1 MIVNLD
7 ARNGV
12 IEKWGKNMDKDQKR
26 QLYKL
31 GLPIILGTIL
41 LLGVSYAWFTLTLS
55 GTKNNTIYTGN
66 LALILSD
73 EMSDGLLME
82 DAIPVPDAVGER
94 STAYT
99 FTVENVGNLNS
110 NYTVYLDNLSLES
123 GESLLQDKFIKYQ
136 LTKNGQVISQDL
148 LSSTGSHP
156 NRILDGGFLTPGSK
170 NTYELKLWLDYDA
183 TGEAMNKVFRGQI
196 RVVGEQVVTGPLTTK
211 LVSAIGENGS
221 VDTSTVAN
229 TSLIKGIDPNNYVWY
244 SGYLWRVVSIDG
256 SGNIRMIIDEP
267 ITQWKFG
274 NDVSWGGSII
284 NNYLNDYFYDHL
296 DTSLITSSTVCLDP
310 ATSDTSARTICSSH
324 DTVMVGLLSLDEFNL
339 IGRNSYLQAKGS
351 EYYYYLSNPDASNPT
366 SMIYAAGK
374 NAATAVLQDATTGPT
389 FAYRPVITLKSGVK
403 TITGNG
409 TINNPYRLE
418 GDDVGTKDSN
428 LSDRHSGE
436 YIMYDNKLFRI
447 VEQTS
452 QGTKV
457 LYSGSEILYSG
468 PFNSDELDSG
478 YNYSMT
484 NGVGQAMQNV
494 IQDRSKV
501 VENVVWYRN
510 GYDETM
516 TPQQSTLLDTGENVT
531 TTVGLIRVGE
541 LFSFFSSDSWTM
553 TWGFAVSTNDIFE
566 FNPWMYNLNASPVIF
581 LKSNS
586 TITGGDGTSSNPY
599 TLS

>member
-1 MIVNLD
+1 M
-7 ARNGV
+7 
-12 IEKWGKNMDKDQKR
+12 EKEQKKVLCR
-26 QLYKL
+26 F

-41 LLGVSYAWFTLTLS
+41 LLGVSYAWLSLTLTGTKTNVLKAGTLSLILDDSMGEGINLAGTVPMLDEVGMQTVPYHFTLT
-55 GTKNNTIYTGN
+55 NNGDIDS
-66 LALILSD
+66 A
-73 EMSDGLLME
+73 
-82 DAIPVPDAVGER
+82 
-94 STAYT
+94 
-99 FTVENVGNLNS
+99 FTLYLND
-110 NYTVYLDNLSLES
+110 VALES
-123 GESLLQDKFIKYQ
+123 TETKMPNNVIKYN
-136 LTKNGQVISQDL
+136 LVKDGVSKNLDL
-148 LSSTGSHP
+148 LSTLGTT
-156 NRILDGGFLTPGSK
+156 RVLDSGIIKAGES
-170 NTYELKLWLDYDA
+170 YEYDLRLWLDENA
-183 TGEAMNKVFRGQI
+183 TLDVAGSVFKGKI
-196 RVVGEQVVTGPLTTK
+196 RVEASQLMQAPLKT
-211 LVSAIGENGS
+211 LLLQENALGENGS

-267 ITQWKFG
+267 ITQWSFG
-274 NDVSWGGSII
+274 NDVSWGGSVI

-351 EYYYYLSNPDASNPT
+351 KYYYYLSNPDASDPT
-366 SMIYAAGK
+366 SLIYVAMK
-374 NAATAVLQDATTGPT
+374 NDATTALQNSDTTLT

-403 TITGNG
+403 TVTGNG

-468 PFNSDELDSG
+468 PFNSDESDSG

-510 GYDETM
+510 GYDLTK

-531 TTVGLIRVGE
+531 TTVGLIRIGE

-553 TWGFAVSTNDIFE
+553 TWGYSIFGVD
-566 FNPWMYNLNASPVIF
+566 PWLTNLNASPVIF
-581 LKSNS
+581 LKGDS
-586 TITGGDGTSSNPY
+586 TIASGEGTITSPY
-599 TLS
+599 LLNS